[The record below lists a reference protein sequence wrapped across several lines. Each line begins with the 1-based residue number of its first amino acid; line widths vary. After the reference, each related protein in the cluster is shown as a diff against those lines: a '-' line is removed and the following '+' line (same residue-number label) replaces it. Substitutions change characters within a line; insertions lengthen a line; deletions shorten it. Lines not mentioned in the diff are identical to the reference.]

1 MTIRQTHHNILS
13 YILAPLLFIACTT
26 GVSFAAEAASVTSDD
41 GTEISY
47 QRYPGKNKK
56 LFIWLPSE
64 YGRQPAEQSV
74 AEKFSRAGHETWLVD
89 LFESRFLPPT
99 ASSLD
104 RIPGS
109 DVRALIN
116 AASPEQQ
123 DVFLISSSGGV
134 RPLLRG
140 LHAWQLDHPGTTHT
154 PAVILISPEF
164 YYETP
169 DPGQDPQLLPITRQT
184 NAPVFIMQPANSPW
198 RWKLDETLPALEQA
212 GSDVFYRLLPGI
224 RDRFYFRPDA
234 TEQEQTLEQELPVL
248 IQQAALALERWPRH
262 ARHVEPLRDR
272 LEPLSPGKK
281 ARTLKPYAGNPLPPP
296 LQLPGLQ
303 GDQYDLSSYRGH
315 VVLVNFW
322 ASWCPPCV
330 HEMPSMQR
338 LSNLLSDKPF
348 TLLAVNMAEKPETIR
363 DFLNNKVSVNFPVLL
378 DSDGKALKNW
388 GVFAFPTSY
397 VIDKQ
402 GRIRYAL
409 FGSVD
414 WEREDIVRKIKMLL
428 VE

>member
-1 MTIRQTHHNILS
+1 MTIRQKHHNILS
-13 YILAPLLFIACTT
+13 YVLASLFL
-26 GVSFAAEAASVTSDD
+26 VSTSGISLAAEIATVTSDD

-47 QRYPGKNKK
+47 ERYPGKTNK

-64 YGRQPAEQSV
+64 YGRQPAEQSI
-74 AEKFSRAGHETWLVD
+74 AERLSRAGHETWLVD
-89 LFESRFLPPT
+89 LFEARFLPPT
-99 ASSLD
+99 VSSLD

-109 DVRALIN
+109 DVRSLIN
-116 AASPEQQ
+116 AARPQQ
-123 DVFLISSSGGV
+123 REVYLISNSGGV

-140 LHAWQLDHPGTTHT
+140 LHAWQLEHPGTTHT
-154 PAVILISPEF
+154 PSVILFSPEF

-169 DPGQDPQLLPITRQT
+169 DPGQEPQLLPITRQT
-184 NAPVFIMQPANSPW
+184 NAPIFIFQPSNSPW

-212 GSDVFYRLLPGI
+212 GSDVFYRLLPGV

-234 TEQEQTLEQELPVL
+234 TAKEQALEQELPEL
-248 IQQAALALERWPRH
+248 IRQATLALQGWPPH
-262 ARHVEPLRDR
+262 ARYVEPLQDR
-272 LEPLSPGKK
+272 LAPLSPGKK
-281 ARTLKPYAGNPLPPP
+281 DRTLKPYAGNPLPPH

-303 GDQYDLSSYRGH
+303 GSQYDLTSYRGS

-330 HEMPSMQR
+330 HEMPSMQS
-338 LSNLLSDKPF
+338 LSNRLSDKPF
-348 TLLAVNMAEKPETIR
+348 ALLAVNMAEKPETIEE
-363 DFLNNKVSVNFPVLL
+363 FLNDKIKVNFPILL

-397 VIDKQ
+397 VIDKK
-402 GRIRYAL
+402 GHIRYAL

-414 WEREDIVRKIKMLL
+414 WNSEDIVSKIELL
-428 VE
+428 LKE